1 MELPVMRG
9 RFLIIAVVA
18 TMLVAGGA
26 LRALAQAPGTDNP
39 LETYTWRYEKSVEQG
54 QEVVKRMKMTWDE
67 GDAWDKEKLQELQQQ
82 AAQGQIPGAPPG
94 ADPVAIATWKLFYDQ
109 LVMWDEYLK
118 QTALAEVDLP
128 ANVEDVQWVPP
139 GMEEEQGGRRQTG
152 AEAVVAA
159 NQDQTLDEQAGQFF
173 SLGGAPEEGAVLVTR
188 ADVLEQVLS
197 LYELYK
203 GQGKKADEVTY
214 TKAQD
219 ITTGLSEREGR
230 RLAYRNW
237 LDDRKDMV
245 VETAMEW
252 GKRQQGQVV
261 VVDGVEY
268 ELYSP
273 TQGLPQ
279 GAGPTDV
286 VRVVT
291 DNLTPYDLLNPDGT
305 QKKPSSR

>member
-1 MELPVMRG
+1 MKG

-18 TMLVAGGA
+18 TMLAAGGA
-26 LRALAQAPGTDNP
+26 LRASAQAPGTDNP
-39 LETYTWRYEKSVEQG
+39 LETYTWRYEKAAEQG
-54 QEVVKRMKMTWDE
+54 QEVVKRIKMTWDE
-67 GDAWDKEKLQELQQQ
+67 GEVWDKEKLQGLQQQ
-82 AAQGQIPGAPPG
+82 AAQGQVLGAPPG
-94 ADPVAIATWKLFYDQ
+94 ADPVAIATWKLYYDQ
-109 LVMWDEYLK
+109 LAMWDEYLK
-118 QTALAEVDLP
+118 QTALAEVESP
-128 ANVEDVQWVPP
+128 ASVQDVQWVPP
-139 GMEEEQGGRRQTG
+139 GMEQAQQGGQRRTG

-159 NQDQTLDEQAGQFF
+159 NQGRTLDEQAGQFF
-173 SLGGAPEEGAVLVTR
+173 SLGGAPQEGAVLVTR

-197 LYELYK
+197 LYEMYK
-203 GQGKKADEVTY
+203 GQGRNADGVTY
-214 TKAQD
+214 KKAQD

-273 TQGLPQ
+273 AQGLPQ

-291 DNLTPYDLLNPDGT
+291 DHLTPYDLLNPDGT
-305 QKKPSSR
+305 QKKPSGH